1 MRQVEIP
8 LFCDRAKNAPVSKND
23 ELRDLALVL
32 LEPSVNESHSLH
44 QSQRSKTYWLK
55 RGKMKNSEESVVR
68 KKNHF
73 RRNTD
78 IK

>member
-44 QSQRSKTYWLK
+44 QSQRSKTY
-55 RGKMKNSEESVVR
+55 
-68 KKNHF
+68 
-73 RRNTD
+73 
-78 IK
+78 

>member
-32 LEPSVNESHSLH
+32 LEPSVNESRSLH
-44 QSQRSKTYWLK
+44 QSQRSKTLTKAWENEIF
-55 RGKMKNSEESVVR
+55 RSARSS